1 MFRKLAFVAAALGAA
16 ALTLS
21 ALAPAATAQEPAEG
35 VRLHGRGVLEAHG
48 SGLAAVR
55 GNMDYNVHA
64 DQAVLLIRDEGG
76 DARVHVEGYAG
87 KIQWNGF
94 DVYFGFHGSAQVV
107 GPSVA
112 VIALGEGIDLHAAG
126 EGWAFL
132 KGRGVYSVNGRP
144 PQPWTEEGSFAA
156 IP

>member
-1 MFRKLAFVAAALGAA
+1 MFRKLGFVAAAIGAV
-16 ALTLS
+16 
-21 ALAPAATAQEPAEG
+21 ALAFSAFAPVATAQEP
-35 VRLHGRGVLEAHG
+35 VDDVMLRGRGVLEAHG

-64 DQAVLLIRDEGG
+64 EQAVLLVRDEDG
-76 DARVHVEGYAG
+76 DARIHVEGYAG
-87 KIQWNGF
+87 KFQWNGF
-94 DVYFGFHGSAQVV
+94 DVYFGFHGRAQVV

-112 VIALGEGIDLHAAG
+112 VIVLGEGIELHAAG
-126 EGWAFL
+126 HGWAFL
-132 KGRGVYSVNGRP
+132 KGRGVYSVNGLP